1 MTSSN
6 ATATIDVRSIEPR
19 DRHPLI
25 FNTFENLAP
34 GQFLLLV
41 NDHDPAPLYYQFIAE
56 RPDEF
61 TWDYIEQGP
70 EVWQVHITKNL
81 SQTAA

>member
-1 MTSSN
+1 MSN
-6 ATATIDVRSIEPR
+6 KQAAAMIDVRVIEPR

-25 FNTFENLAP
+25 FDTFENLAP

-41 NDHDPAPLYYQFIAE
+41 NDHDPAPLHYQFLAE

-61 TWDYIEQGP
+61 DWEYVQQGP
-70 EVWQVHITKNL
+70 EVWQVHITKVL
-81 SQTAA
+81 TKSAA